1 MSKDEKNEMKQ
12 PDTETEEVS
21 VNESASTDTSVDEA
35 KVSEIDSKLQKQLDE
50 LNDKYLRLY
59 AEYDNFRKRSAKE
72 KADAYSDAR
81 IDVVKAFLPLLDN
94 LERALEYEGDNEGF
108 RIIVKQMNEIFE
120 KLAVKPIESDGAGFD
135 PNFHNAIMHEENPD
149 MGENI
154 VAQTFQKGYTM
165 NEKVIRHAM
174 VKVVN

>member
-21 VNESASTDTSVDEA
+21 VNESASTDTSADES

-120 KLAVKPIESDGAGFD
+120 KLAVKPIESDGVGFD

>member
-120 KLAVKPIESDGAGFD
+120 KLAVKPIESDGVGFD

>member
-21 VNESASTDTSVDEA
+21 VNESASTDTSADES

-94 LERALEYEGDNEGF
+94 LERALEYESDNEGF

-120 KLAVKPIESDGAGFD
+120 KLAVKPIESDGVGFD

>member
-21 VNESASTDTSVDEA
+21 VNESASTDTSADES

-120 KLAVKPIESDGAGFD
+120 KLAVKPIESDGVCFD